1 MKANMGNVD
10 RVLRAIIAAVI
21 AILFFTHVI
30 EGTVGIVLLAVAGIF
45 LATSLIRFC
54 PLYVPFGISTC
65 KKR

>member
-30 EGTVGIVLLAVAGIF
+30 EGTVGIILLTVAGIF

-65 KKR
+65 KNR